1 MTRLLGVGAEA
12 RDDGHVPDID
22 LAHGTCGAVVGALS
36 EAERARVP
44 VERELHVRSAL
55 AALARCRALLISIAM
70 LDRTGRAD
78 AVGVLLRAMLEAWY
92 FGVICLLG
100 DEDDLNRLEE
110 DNRYWKNDFA
120 KHRPGLPLES
130 GMIKKFSVRARAKR
144 AGELMHLVNE
154 DGDAPLDWY
163 NDLYAG
169 ESLTNAHAS
178 PSSMGP
184 YLFVDAS
191 GVIGVDHDPQLDEGL
206 RYGRLLLAANLTVTL
221 ARWTYERAGIDTTAV
236 DAVDFPTSH

>member
-1 MTRLLGVGAEA
+1 
-12 RDDGHVPDID
+12 VPI
-22 LAHGTCGAVVGALS
+22 
-36 EAERARVP
+36 
-44 VERELHVRSAL
+44 ERELHVRSAL
-55 AALARCRALLISIAM
+55 AALARGRALLIAVAT
-70 LDRTGRAD
+70 LDRTGRGD

-100 DEDDLNRLEE
+100 DDEDLIRLED

-120 KHRPGLPLES
+120 KNRPGLSLES
-130 GMIKKFSVRARAKR
+130 GATTKFSVRARAKR

-154 DGDAPLDWY
+154 NANAPLEWY
-163 NDLYAG
+163 VDLYAG

-206 RYGRLLLAANLTVTL
+206 RYGRLLLAASLAVTL
-221 ARWTYERAGIDTTAV
+221 ARWTYERAGIDTSAV
-236 DAVDFPTSH
+236 DAVEFPPSH